1 MVVERW
7 RDPAAWERLVMPDG
21 CPICQRGEPLD
32 VLAELPAS
40 WATGGTEA
48 ALPGY
53 VCVVS
58 RTHAVEP
65 FQLPDVERAAFWDDA
80 MRVAR
85 AVMAVT
91 DAVKMNYAIYGNTI
105 PHVHMH
111 LFPRHRDD
119 PYRGVH
125 VVTQHSFQRTAEE
138 LERLAAAIRKERPD

>member
-1 MVVERW
+1 MVVENW
-7 RDPAAWERLVMPDG
+7 RDPAAWDQLVLSEG

-32 VLAELPAS
+32 VLVELPAS
-40 WATGGTEA
+40 WATGGLEA

-65 FQLPDVERAAFWDDA
+65 FQLPDEEQTAFWKDA

-85 AVMAVT
+85 AVMSVT
-91 DAVKMNYAIYGNTI
+91 GAIKMNYGIYGNTI

-111 LFPRHRDD
+111 LFPRYRDD
-119 PYRGVH
+119 PYRGEH
-125 VVTQHSFQRTAEE
+125 VAAQHSFQRTQEE
-138 LERLAAAIRKERPD
+138 LERLAAAIRRG